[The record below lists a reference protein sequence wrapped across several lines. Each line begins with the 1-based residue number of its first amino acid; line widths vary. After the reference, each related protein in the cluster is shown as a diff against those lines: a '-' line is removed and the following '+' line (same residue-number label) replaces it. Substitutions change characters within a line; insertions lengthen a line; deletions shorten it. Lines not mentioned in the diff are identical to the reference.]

1 MSLNRTIKLS
11 VAKVLAADST
21 LFKAFPESSIA
32 IKIFCAMLISF
43 FVQFSVNAMDMSIQF
58 CPDAALAPWQS
69 GCNANIRGSRARIQY
84 HIRKNESCMK
94 GIGYHIKAVLFDFDG
109 TLTRSGALD
118 FGAIRTALGCPQG
131 VPILEFIKTLEAGQT
146 RQSAQALLDQF
157 ELEGARDS
165 IPNPGSQ
172 EMVAW
177 LKRQGV
183 AVGIITRNSRAS
195 VMRALENFDRIGA
208 DDFNLMIT
216 RDDPPAP
223 KPSGEGILWAAHRL
237 GISAGEILVV
247 GDPDGDEHFQAASCD
262 FRIGS
267 LGQVAAIVR
276 FGGLPDRQGS
286 C

>member
-1 MSLNRTIKLS
+1 
-11 VAKVLAADST
+11 
-21 LFKAFPESSIA
+21 
-32 IKIFCAMLISF
+32 
-43 FVQFSVNAMDMSIQF
+43 
-58 CPDAALAPWQS
+58 
-69 GCNANIRGSRARIQY
+69 
-84 HIRKNESCMK
+84 MK
-94 GIGYHIKAVLFDFDG
+94 GFCYHIKAVLFDFDG

-118 FGAIRTALGCPQG
+118 FKAIRKALSCPQG

-247 GDPDGDEHFQAASCD
+247 GDFIFDAQAGRAAGALTALLDPDGDEHLQAASCD

-267 LGQVAAIVR
+267 LDQVAAIVR
-276 FGGLPDRQGS
+276 AGGLPNHRS
-286 C
+286 SSA